1 MVFNDFHLFK
11 KLYGLNGHSEELIVE
26 WLEIMELS
34 QHTAFENGGF
44 TNTDLSTGQRKRLA
58 FIAAIIQE
66 RPFLILD
73 ELAADQDAAFRKR
86 FYQEIIP
93 KLKAEGKT
101 IIAVTHDEMY
111 FDVADHLFRMDAGK
125 LARYYHE

>member
-1 MVFNDFHLFK
+1 
-11 KLYGLNGHSEELIVE
+11 
-26 WLEIMELS
+26 MELDH
-34 QHTAFENGGF
+34 HTEFLDGGF

-66 RPFLILD
+66 RPILILD

-101 IIAVTHDEMY
+101 IIAVTHDDMY
-111 FDVADHLFRMDAGK
+111 FDAADHLFKMDAGK
-125 LARYYHE
+125 LSRYVQ